1 MKSLKDTNNHYSLKH
16 RILSWSVLIG
26 IFICGVMVGAIHWG
40 NKPVNAADS
49 GVQANV
55 AQEDEYVPPCRLL
68 EEALLENIN
77 GHINNGNWDADE
89 KHDANARV
97 YERLVKVGCSENV
110 EKYKSLVES
119 EIEIAENLR
128 VVNNKSKKSFDDFD
142 DSVEYEYEEVEPCV
156 VIEKTLRERIQE
168 WCSNANCHLN
178 NAEIYS
184 KMAEDGCP
192 GNKEVNTKKALDE
205 LQIAEGVRIDEREIG
220 NNEIRT
226 TVNTYKKL
234 QMQNEAKKY
243 LNKVEK
249 LVNPGIDFILE
260 LQRVI
265 EE

>member
-1 MKSLKDTNNHYSLKH
+1 MKNLKDTNNHYSLKH

-26 IFICGVMVGAIHWG
+26 IFICGIMVGAINWG
-40 NKPVNAADS
+40 NKPVNTADS

-55 AQEDEYVPPCRLL
+55 AQEDEDVPPCRLL

-77 GHINNGNWDADE
+77 GRINNGDWDADE

-128 VVNNKSKKSFDDFD
+128 VVNNKGKKSVDDFD
-142 DSVEYEYEEVEPCV
+142 DSV
-156 VIEKTLRERIQE
+156 IAE

-178 NAEIYS
+178 NAKIYS